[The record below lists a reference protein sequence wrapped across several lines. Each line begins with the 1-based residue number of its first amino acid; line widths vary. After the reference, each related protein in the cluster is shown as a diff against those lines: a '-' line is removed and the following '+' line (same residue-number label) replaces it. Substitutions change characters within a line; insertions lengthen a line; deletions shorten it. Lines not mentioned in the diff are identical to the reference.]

1 MLTSVGLFARH
12 LKGKGRLI
20 TAMFFLGLA
29 GGAVSLAP
37 PLIGKAFID
46 AVAERGDYAIIPT
59 IAAALVGLAIL
70 DLILGAV
77 TRLVHA
83 RLSADVLVSIRER
96 LFAHCLNSPLESLE
110 RFRHGDLL
118 HRFGADVPKI
128 QSLLVD
134 GVLGIIQNVLFLIVA
149 AVILLNL
156 SAPLALWSFLGIAVA
171 LVITSAF
178 RKPIETGTRG
188 LREVMA
194 DLSHFLSERMSA
206 LRAVRLH
213 GSQKEEQ
220 KRFSLLNAS
229 LIRKMLRFQVL
240 DSVASGTP
248 GLALTASLAWIY
260 LLGGRLLESGEIGLG
275 TFVAFIL
282 YQGRLYGPAGGLL
295 GMVRGFQEAKVS
307 LSRISE
313 VLAGEEI
320 AGAPTPRAEAAKGK
334 GELVVE
340 GASFTYPGNPPV
352 LRKLDLEV
360 SPGESVGI
368 FGTSGAGKSTL
379 VQMLFGLRIPQE
391 GRVLLGGVE
400 LGSNVAASAG
410 GRLGYAGA
418 EPFLLHASVEE
429 NLRYGNPDATYE
441 EMIEAARLA
450 EAHDFILDLPD
461 GYGTVIGGRGASL
474 SDGQRQRIGLARLAL
489 RNPDIL
495 VLDEAFSALDPE
507 TETRVRR
514 NFWTAFHDRI
524 IVSITHRLGGLESYD
539 HLYLLRDGHLRKV
552 GAKEL
557 KIALRTGTDGEP
569 DWSDGEADRF
579 SPETLQ
585 DHSLLQPERHSA

>member
-1 MLTSVGLFARH
+1 MLSSVGLFARH

-37 PLIGKAFID
+37 PLIGKTFID
-46 AVAERGDYAIIPT
+46 AVAERGDYAIVPK
-59 IAAALVGLAIL
+59 IAAALVALAVL

-77 TRLVHA
+77 TRLVHS

-128 QSLLVD
+128 QALLVD
-134 GVLGIIQNVLFLIVA
+134 GVLGFFQNMLFLIVA

-156 SAPLALWSFLGIAVA
+156 STPMALWSFLGLGVA
-171 LVITSAF
+171 LVITTAF
-178 RKPIETGTRG
+178 RKPIENGTRG

-206 LRAVRLH
+206 LRAIRLH
-213 GSQKEEQ
+213 ASQKEEQ
-220 KRFSLLNAS
+220 NRFALLNAGM
-229 LIRKMLRFQVL
+229 IRKMLRFQVL

-260 LLGGRLLESGEIGLG
+260 LLGGRFLESGEIGLG

-282 YQGRLYGPAGGLL
+282 YQGRLYGPAQGLL
-295 GMVRGFQEAKVS
+295 GMVRGFQEARVS

-313 VLAGEEI
+313 VLAGEVI
-320 AGAPTPRAEAAKGK
+320 TDAASKQATEGR

-340 GASFTYPGNPPV
+340 KVSFTYPGNPPV
-352 LRKLDLEV
+352 LRQLDLKV
-360 SPGESVGI
+360 APGENVGI

-379 VQMLFGLRIPQE
+379 VQVLFGLRIPQE
-391 GRVLLGGVE
+391 GRVLLGGEE
-400 LGSNVAASAG
+400 LGPNVAASAG
-410 GRLGYAGA
+410 GCLGYAGA
-418 EPFLLHASVEE
+418 EPFLLHATVEE
-429 NLRYGNPDATYE
+429 NLRYGNPEVTHS
-441 EMIEAARLA
+441 EMIDAACLA
-450 EAHDFILDLPD
+450 EAHTFILDLPD
-461 GYGTVIGGRGASL
+461 GYGTVIGGRGLSL

-507 TETRVRR
+507 TETLVRR
-514 NFWTAFHDRI
+514 NLWTAFNDRI
-524 IVSITHRLGGLESYD
+524 ILSITHRLGGLDSYD
-539 HLYLLRDGHLRKV
+539 HLYLLRDGQLRNV

-557 KIALRTGTDGEP
+557 NIALRTGKDGGM
-569 DWSDGEADRF
+569 DGGVAAENQP
-579 SPETLQ
+579 SPETLPDISAKLPQ
-585 DHSLLQPERHSA
+585 RHSA

>member
-1 MLTSVGLFARH
+1 MLTHMRLFARH
-12 LKGKGRLI
+12 LRGRGRLI

-46 AVAERGDYAIIPT
+46 AVAERGDYAIIPS
-59 IAAALVGLAIL
+59 IAGALIGLAVL

-96 LFAHCLNSPLESLE
+96 LFAHCLYSPLEALE

-128 QSLLVD
+128 QALLVD
-134 GVLGIIQNVLFLIVA
+134 GVLGFLQNVLFLIVA
-149 AVILLNL
+149 AVILLHL
-156 SAPLALWSFLGIAVA
+156 SSPLALWSFLGLAVA
-171 LVITSAF
+171 LVITTAF
-178 RKPIETGTRG
+178 RHPIEKGTRG

-213 GSQKEEQ
+213 ASQKEEQ
-220 KRFSLLNAS
+220 TRFARLNDG

-240 DSVASGTP
+240 DSTASGTP
-248 GLALTASLAWIY
+248 GLALTACLAWIY

-282 YQGRLYGPAGGLL
+282 YQGRLYGPARGLL
-295 GMVRGFQEAKVS
+295 GMVRGFQEAQVS
-307 LSRISE
+307 LCRISE
-313 VLAGEEI
+313 VLAGEAVAEV
-320 AGAPTPRAEAAKGK
+320 ATAETPGGQ
-334 GELVVE
+334 GELVLE
-340 GASFTYPGNPPV
+340 GVSFSYPGSPPV
-352 LRKLDLEV
+352 LRRLDLRV
-360 SPGESVGI
+360 TPGERVGI

-379 VQMLFGLRIPQE
+379 VQLLFGLRSPQE
-391 GRVLLGGVE
+391 GRVLLGGME
-400 LGSNVAASAG
+400 LGSNVAAAAG
-410 GRLGYAGA
+410 GQLGYAGA
-418 EPFLLHASVEE
+418 EPFLLHATVEE
-429 NLRYGNPDATYE
+429 NLRYGNPGVTHE
-441 EMIEAARLA
+441 EIHQAARLA

-461 GYGTVIGGRGASL
+461 GYGTVIGGRGLSL

-489 RNPDIL
+489 RNPAIL

-507 TETRVRR
+507 TENLVRR
-514 NFWTAFHDRI
+514 NLWAEFDGRTI
-524 IVSITHRLGGLESYD
+524 LSITHRLGGLDSYD
-539 HLYLLRDGHLRKV
+539 RLYLLRDGQLRRV
-552 GAKEL
+552 RAKEL
-557 KIALRTGTDGEP
+557 KIALNVSEGDAEAACAELSP
-569 DWSDGEADRF
+569 DQAK
-579 SPETLQ
+579 P
-585 DHSLLQPERHSA
+585 PERCSA

>member
-37 PLIGKAFID
+37 PLIGKTFID
-46 AVAERGDYAIIPT
+46 AVAERGDYAVVPK

-118 HRFGADVPKI
+118 SRFGADVPKI
-128 QSLLVD
+128 QALLVD
-134 GVLGIIQNVLFLIVA
+134 GMLGFFQNILFLIVA

-156 SAPLALWSFLGIAVA
+156 SSPLALWSFLGLAVA
-171 LVITSAF
+171 LVITTAF
-178 RKPIETGTRG
+178 RNPIEKGTRG

-194 DLSHFLSERMSA
+194 DLSHFLSERMGA

-213 GSQKEEQ
+213 ASQKEEQ
-220 KRFSLLNAS
+220 NRFSLLNAGMV
-229 LIRKMLRFQVL
+229 RKMLRFQVL
-240 DSVASGTP
+240 DSVASGAP

-282 YQGRLYGPAGGLL
+282 YQGRLYGPARGLL
-295 GMVRGFQEAKVS
+295 GMVRSFQEARVS
-307 LSRISE
+307 LSRITE
-313 VLAGEEI
+313 VLAGEEGI
-320 AGAPTPRAEAAKGK
+320 RVSPLEATKDNG
-334 GELVVE
+334 GLIVDGV
-340 GASFTYPGNPPV
+340 SFTYPGNPPV
-352 LRKLDLEV
+352 LRRLDLRV
-360 SPGESVGI
+360 APGERVGI

-379 VQMLFGLRIPQE
+379 VQILFGLRTPQE
-391 GRVLLGGVE
+391 GRVVLGGVE
-400 LGSNVAASAG
+400 PRSEVAAAAG
-410 GRLGYAGA
+410 GGLGYAGA
-418 EPFLLHASVEE
+418 EPFLLHATVEE
-429 NLRYGNPDATYE
+429 NLRYGNPDVTHK
-441 EMIEAARLA
+441 EMVEAARLA
-450 EAHDFILDLPD
+450 EAHAFILELPD
-461 GYGTVIGGRGASL
+461 GYGAVIGGRGASL

-489 RNPDIL
+489 RNPEIL

-507 TETRVRR
+507 TEALVRR
-514 NFWTAFHDRI
+514 NFWGAFEGRI
-524 IVSITHRLGGLESYD
+524 ILSITHRLGGLEAYD
-539 HLYLLRDGHLRKV
+539 HLYLLRDGQLRKV
-552 GAKEL
+552 GEKEL
-557 KIALRTGTDGEP
+557 QVALGTGPECEP
-569 DWSDGEADRF
+569 GGDDPSFPATAQ
-579 SPETLQ
+579 SVLQ
-585 DHSLLQPERHSA
+585 SERRSA

>member
-37 PLIGKAFID
+37 PLIGKTFID
-46 AVAERGDYAIIPT
+46 AVAERGDYAVVPK
-59 IAAALVGLAIL
+59 IAAALVGLAVL

-110 RFRHGDLL
+110 RFRQGDLL

-128 QSLLVD
+128 QALLVD
-134 GVLGIIQNVLFLIVA
+134 GVLGFLQNVLFLIVA

-156 SAPLALWSFLGIAVA
+156 SSPLALWSFLGLAVA
-171 LVITSAF
+171 LVITTAF
-178 RKPIETGTRG
+178 RNPIEKGTHG
-188 LREVMA
+188 LREAMA

-213 GSQKEEQ
+213 ASQKEEQ
-220 KRFSLLNAS
+220 KRFSLLNAGMV
-229 LIRKMLRFQVL
+229 RKMLRFQVL
-240 DSVASGTP
+240 DSVASGAP

-282 YQGRLYGPAGGLL
+282 YQGRLYGPARGLL
-295 GMVRGFQEAKVS
+295 GMVRSFQEARVS

-313 VLAGEEI
+313 VLAGES
-320 AGAPTPRAEAAKGK
+320 TPDATVAEAAMGS
-334 GELVVE
+334 GELAVDGV
-340 GASFTYPGNPPV
+340 SFTYPGNPPV
-352 LRKLDLEV
+352 LRRLNLRV
-360 SPGESVGI
+360 SPGERVGI

-379 VQMLFGLRIPQE
+379 VQILFGLRTPRE
-391 GRVLLGGVE
+391 GRLFLGGAE
-400 LGSNVAASAG
+400 LGPNVAAAAG
-410 GRLGYAGA
+410 GLGYAGA
-418 EPFLLHASVEE
+418 EPFLLHATVEE
-429 NLRYGNPDATYE
+429 NLRYGNPDVTHQ

-450 EAHDFILDLPD
+450 EAHAFILDLPE
-461 GYGTVIGGRGASL
+461 GYATVIGGRGQSL

-489 RNPDIL
+489 RDPEIL

-507 TETRVRR
+507 TEALVRR
-514 NFWTAFHDRI
+514 NFWEAFEGRI
-524 IVSITHRLGGLESYD
+524 ILSITHRLGGLEAYD
-539 HLYLLRDGHLRKV
+539 HLYLLRDGQLRKV
-552 GAKEL
+552 GEKEL
-557 KIALRTGTDGEP
+557 QVALGTGPESEP
-569 DWSDGEADRF
+569 GGDDPSFPATAQ
-579 SPETLQ
+579 SVLQ
-585 DHSLLQPERHSA
+585 SERRSA

>member
-37 PLIGKAFID
+37 PLIGKTFID
-46 AVAERGDYAIIPT
+46 AVAERGDYAIVPK
-59 IAAALVGLAIL
+59 IAAALVALAVL

-77 TRLVHA
+77 TRLVHS

-128 QSLLVD
+128 QALLVD
-134 GVLGIIQNVLFLIVA
+134 GVLGFFQNILFLIVA

-156 SAPLALWSFLGIAVA
+156 STPMALWSFLGLGVA
-171 LVITSAF
+171 LVITTAF
-178 RKPIETGTRG
+178 RKPIENGTRG
-188 LREVMA
+188 LREIMA

-206 LRAVRLH
+206 LRAIRLH
-213 GSQKEEQ
+213 ASQKEEQ
-220 KRFSLLNAS
+220 KRFALLNAGM
-229 LIRKMLRFQVL
+229 IRKMLRFQVL

-260 LLGGRLLESGEIGLG
+260 LLGGRFLESGEIGLG

-282 YQGRLYGPAGGLL
+282 YQGRLYGPAQGLL
-295 GMVRGFQEAKVS
+295 GMVRGFQEAQVS

-313 VLAGEEI
+313 VLAGEVVI
-320 AGAPTPRAEAAKGK
+320 DAATKEASRGG

-340 GASFTYPGNPPV
+340 KVSFTYPGNPPV
-352 LRKLDLEV
+352 LRQLDLKV
-360 SPGESVGI
+360 APGENVGI

-379 VQMLFGLRIPQE
+379 VQVLFGLRIPQE
-391 GRVLLGGVE
+391 GRILLGGEE
-400 LGSNVAASAG
+400 LGPNVAASAG

-418 EPFLLHASVEE
+418 EPFLLHATVEE
-429 NLRYGNPDATYE
+429 NLRYGNPEVTHS
-441 EMIEAARLA
+441 EMIDAACLA
-450 EAHDFILDLPD
+450 EAHTFILDLPD
-461 GYGTVIGGRGASL
+461 GYDTVIGGRGLSL

-507 TETRVRR
+507 TEALVRR
-514 NFWTAFHDRI
+514 NLWAAFNDRI
-524 IVSITHRLGGLESYD
+524 ILSITHRLGGLDSYD
-539 HLYLLRDGHLRKV
+539 HLYLLRDGQLRKV

-557 KIALRTGTDGEP
+557 NIALRTGRDGGINGGVGAENQP
-569 DWSDGEADRF
+569 S
-579 SPETLQ
+579 SETLPKI
-585 DHSLLQPERHSA
+585 SANPPERYSA

>member
-1 MLTSVGLFARH
+1 
-12 LKGKGRLI
+12 
-20 TAMFFLGLA
+20 MFFLGLA

-46 AVAERGDYAIIPT
+46 AIAERGDFAAVAG
-59 IAAALVGLAIL
+59 IAAALVGLALL
-70 DLILGAV
+70 DLLLGAV

-83 RLSADVLVSIRER
+83 RLSADVLVSLRER

-118 HRFGADVPKI
+118 SRFGADIPKI

-134 GVLGIIQNVLFLIVA
+134 GVLGFFQNVLFLAVA

-156 SAPLALWSFLGIAVA
+156 STPLALWSFLGLAVA
-171 LVITSAF
+171 LVITAAF
-178 RKPIETGTRG
+178 RNPIEAGTRG

-194 DLSHFLSERMSA
+194 DLSHFLSERIGA

-213 GSQKEEQ
+213 ASQQEEQ
-220 KRFSLLNAS
+220 RRFSHLNDGMV
-229 LIRKMLRFQVL
+229 RRMLRFQAL

-282 YQGRLYGPAGGLL
+282 YQGRLYGPARGLL
-295 GMVRGFQEAKVS
+295 GMVRSFQETRVS

-313 VLAGEEI
+313 VLDGERAGEAI
-320 AGAPTPRAEAAKGK
+320 PGDPPAGRKGG

-340 GASFTYPGNPPV
+340 GVGFAYPGNPPV
-352 LRKLDLEV
+352 LKGLDLRIAA
-360 SPGESVGI
+360 GERVGL

-379 VQMLFGLRIPQE
+379 IQILFGLRDPGE
-391 GRVLLGGVE
+391 GRVLLDGMEIGPD
-400 LGSNVAASAG
+400 AAG
-410 GRLGYAGA
+410 RRLGYAGA
-418 EPFLLHASVEE
+418 EPFLLHATVEE
-429 NLRYGNPDATYE
+429 NLRYGNPEATRE
-441 EMIEAARLA
+441 QMVEAARLA
-450 EAHDFILDLPD
+450 QAHEFILGLPQ
-461 GYGTVIGGRGASL
+461 GYGTVIGGRGLAL

-507 TETRVRR
+507 TESLARR
-514 NFWTAFHDRI
+514 NFWNAFRGRSI
-524 IVSITHRLGGLESYD
+524 LSITHRLGGLDSYD
-539 HLYLLRDGHLRKV
+539 SLYLLRDGRLRRV
-552 GAKEL
+552 GEKEL
-557 KIALRTGTDGEP
+557 GIALGTATGGDAERGSENGAP
-569 DWSDGEADRF
+569 APSMPLRDR
-579 SPETLQ
+579 SA
-585 DHSLLQPERHSA
+585 SLPSKRRLA

>member
-20 TAMFFLGLA
+20 TAMFFLGLG
-29 GGAVSLAP
+29 GGAVSLAL
-37 PLIGKAFID
+37 PLIGKTFID
-46 AVAERGDYAIIPT
+46 AVAERGDYAIVPK
-59 IAAALVGLAIL
+59 IAAALVTLAVL

-77 TRLVHA
+77 TRLVHS

-128 QSLLVD
+128 QALLVD
-134 GVLGIIQNVLFLIVA
+134 GVLGFFQNMLFLIVA

-156 SAPLALWSFLGIAVA
+156 STPMALWSFLGLGVA

-178 RKPIETGTRG
+178 RKPIENGTRG
-188 LREVMA
+188 LREIMA

-213 GSQKEEQ
+213 ASQKEEQ
-220 KRFSLLNAS
+220 KRFALLNAGM
-229 LIRKMLRFQVL
+229 IRKMLRFQVL

-260 LLGGRLLESGEIGLG
+260 LLGGRFLESGEIGLG

-282 YQGRLYGPAGGLL
+282 YQGRLYGPAQGLL
-295 GMVRGFQEAKVS
+295 GMVRGFQEAQVS

-313 VLAGEEI
+313 VLAGEVVTD
-320 AGAPTPRAEAAKGK
+320 AATKEASRSG

-340 GASFTYPGNPPV
+340 KVSFTYPGNPPV
-352 LRKLDLEV
+352 LRQLDLKV
-360 SPGESVGI
+360 APGENVGI

-379 VQMLFGLRIPQE
+379 VQVLFGLRIPQE
-391 GRVLLGGVE
+391 GRILLGGEE
-400 LGSNVAASAG
+400 LGPNVAASAG

-418 EPFLLHASVEE
+418 EPFLLHATVQE
-429 NLRYGNPDATYE
+429 NLRYGNPEVTHR
-441 EMIEAARLA
+441 EMIDAACLA
-450 EAHDFILDLPD
+450 EAHTFILDLPD
-461 GYGTVIGGRGASL
+461 GYDTVIGGRGLSL

-507 TETRVRR
+507 TETLVRR
-514 NFWTAFHDRI
+514 NFWDAFKDRI
-524 IVSITHRLGGLESYD
+524 ILSITHRLGGLDSYD
-539 HLYLLRDGHLRKV
+539 HLYLLRDGQLRKV
-552 GAKEL
+552 VAKEL
-557 KIALRTGTDGEP
+557 NIALRNESGGETDAGV
-569 DWSDGEADRF
+569 EAGDQA
-579 SPETLQ
+579 SPETLP
-585 DHSLLQPERHSA
+585 DISANLPERRSA

>member
-37 PLIGKAFID
+37 PLIGKTFID
-46 AVAERGDYAIIPT
+46 AVAERGDYAIVPK
-59 IAAALVGLAIL
+59 IAAALVALAVL

-77 TRLVHA
+77 TRLVHS

-128 QSLLVD
+128 QALLVD
-134 GVLGIIQNVLFLIVA
+134 GVLGFFQNILFLIVA

-156 SAPLALWSFLGIAVA
+156 STPMALWSFMGLGLA
-171 LVITSAF
+171 LVITTAF
-178 RKPIETGTRG
+178 RKPIENGTRG

-213 GSQKEEQ
+213 ASQKEEQ
-220 KRFSLLNAS
+220 KRFSQLNAGM
-229 LIRKMLRFQVL
+229 IRKMLRFQVL

-282 YQGRLYGPAGGLL
+282 YQGRLYGPAQGLL
-295 GMVRGFQEAKVS
+295 GMVRGFQEARVS

-313 VLAGEEI
+313 VLAGEVVIDDE
-320 AGAPTPRAEAAKGK
+320 TKEATRGR

-340 GASFTYPGNPPV
+340 KVSFTYPGNPPV
-352 LRKLDLEV
+352 LRMLDLNV
-360 SPGESVGI
+360 APGENVGI

-379 VQMLFGLRIPQE
+379 VQVLFGLRIPQE
-391 GRVLLGGVE
+391 GRVLLGGEE
-400 LGSNVAASAG
+400 LGPNVAASAG

-418 EPFLLHASVEE
+418 EPFLLHATVEE
-429 NLRYGNPDATYE
+429 NLRYGNPEATHN
-441 EMIEAARLA
+441 EMIDAACLA
-450 EAHDFILDLPD
+450 EAHTFILDLPD
-461 GYGTVIGGRGASL
+461 GYGTVIGGRGLSL

-507 TETRVRR
+507 TETLVRR
-514 NFWTAFHDRI
+514 NLWAAFNDRI
-524 IVSITHRLGGLESYD
+524 ILSITHRLGGLDSYD
-539 HLYLLRDGHLRKV
+539 HLYLLRDGQLRKV

-557 KIALRTGTDGEP
+557 NIALRTGRDGGN
-569 DWSDGEADRF
+569 DGGVGTGNQP
-579 SPETLQ
+579 SPETLT
-585 DHSLLQPERHSA
+585 DISANLPERHSA